1 MAPNPATPAST
12 GRRRTSTSPQAVA
25 LLHQAQAGSS
35 DAFAE
40 LYRGYRD
47 LITRYVRVR
56 SCDRQAVDDLVHD
69 TFTDALANLASADDD
84 VVTWLLRLAAC
95 ACNRHDWANRRHI
108 RAAYELRA
116 RPFALPAPAPDPRRV
131 NLLAALIAAAPL
143 TDDQRHAL
151 RLRLDGYPR
160 DVAAT
165 EMDRTRSAVKFLEG
179 EAVRRLRSIADGA
192 L

>member
-1 MAPNPATPAST
+1 MAPETTTAAST

-47 LITRYVRVR
+47 LITRYVSVR
-56 SCDRQAVDDLVHD
+56 AWDRQAVDDLVHD

-84 VVTWLLRLAAC
+84 VVAWLRRLAAY
-95 ACNRHDWANRRHI
+95 ACNRHDWATRRHL
-108 RAAYELRA
+108 RAGYELRA
-116 RPFALPAPAPDPRRV
+116 QLCAAPASTPDPRRV
-131 NLLAALIAAAPL
+131 NLLATLIAAAPL

-151 RLRLDGYPR
+151 RLRLAGYPR

-165 EMDRTRSAVKFLEG
+165 EMDRTRSAVKCLEG